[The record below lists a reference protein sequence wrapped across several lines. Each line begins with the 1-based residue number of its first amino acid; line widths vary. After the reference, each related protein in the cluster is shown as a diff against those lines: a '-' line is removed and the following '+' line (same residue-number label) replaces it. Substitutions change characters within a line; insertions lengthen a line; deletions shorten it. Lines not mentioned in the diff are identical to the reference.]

1 MKIID
6 FRQIVNLAISPAE
19 CMEWVCDAL
28 LVKDKA
34 YLPPKYS
41 LRLDN
46 DIFINTMPC
55 SIPELG
61 IFGVK
66 VVSRYPLNIPSLDS
80 TLLLYDMRTGELLAL
95 MDANWITAMRTGAV
109 ASLAVSTLEHSEA
122 AVYSIMGLGNTARA
136 TLLCM
141 LHSRPEKLFT
151 VRLLRYKDQA
161 DLFAERF
168 SGYENVRFEIVGDP
182 EKLIRDADVVISCIT
197 SAKGIIAPD
206 DSFREGV
213 LVVPVHTR
221 GFQNCDLFFDK
232 VFADDTEHVRGFK
245 YFDQFRSFAELGD
258 VLKKKVAGRE
268 TQKERILSY
277 NIGIALHDIYFAGM
291 ILKKGTFD
299 CEVSLNKSMEKFWL

>member
-6 FRQIVNLAISPAE
+6 FRQIESLAVSPAE
-19 CMEWVCDAL
+19 CVDWVHDAL

-41 LRLDN
+41 LKLDN

-61 IFGVK
+61 TFGVK
-66 VVSRYPLNIPSLDS
+66 VVSRYPFNHPSLDS
-80 TLLLYDMRTGELLAL
+80 TLLLYDLHTGELLAL

-109 ASLAVSTLEHSEA
+109 ASLAVSTLERSEA
-122 AVYSIMGLGNTARA
+122 SIYSIMGLGNTARA

-141 LHSRPEKLFT
+141 LDSRPEKLFT
-151 VRLLRYKDQA
+151 LRLLRYKDQA
-161 DLFAERF
+161 ELFVERF
-168 SGYENVRFEIVGDP
+168 SGYKNVRFEIVEDP
-182 EKLIRDADVVISCIT
+182 EKLVRNADVIISCIT
-197 SAKGIIAPD
+197 SAKGDIAPD

-232 VFADDTEHVRGFK
+232 VFADDTEHVRGFR
-245 YFDQFRSFAELGD
+245 YFDRFRKFAELSD
-258 VLKKKVAGRE
+258 VLKNKVAGRE
-268 TQKERILSY
+268 TQEERILSY
-277 NIGIALHDIYFAGM
+277 NIGIALHDIYFAGK
-291 ILKKGTFD
+291 ILKKGSFEN
-299 CEVSLNKSMEKFWL
+299 EVSLNKSSEKFWL

>member
-6 FRQIVNLAISPAE
+6 FRQIESLAVSPAE
-19 CMEWVCDAL
+19 CMEWVYDAL

-41 LRLDN
+41 LKLDN

-66 VVSRYPLNIPSLDS
+66 IVSRYPLNIPSLDS
-80 TLLLYDMRTGELLAL
+80 TLLLYDLNTGELLAL

-109 ASLAVSTLEHSEA
+109 ASLAVKTLERSEA
-122 AVYSIMGLGNTARA
+122 SIYSIMGLGNTARA

-141 LHSRPEKLFT
+141 LHSRPEKFFT
-151 VRLLRYKDQA
+151 VRLLMYKDQA
-161 DLFAERF
+161 ERF
-168 SGYENVRFEIVGDP
+168 AQRFSDYKNIRFEIVGDP
-182 EKLIRDADVVISCIT
+182 EKLIRNADVIISCIT
-197 SAKGIIAPD
+197 SAKGVIAPD

-245 YFDQFRSFAELGD
+245 YFDRFRRFAELGD

-268 TQKERILSY
+268 TQEERILSY
-277 NIGIALHDIYFAGM
+277 NIGIALHDIYFAGK

-299 CEVSLNKSMEKFWL
+299 REVSLNKSSEKFWL